1 MEDTEIIGATAR
13 IRTEELQL
21 KRSWVA
27 SANNPSGD
35 FPVNNLPYGVFS
47 EEGGLPRCGV
57 AIGEMVLDVAGVEKA
72 GLLGCDAPLG
82 FDEPAINSFMASGPE
97 NWARV
102 RVRLIELLAEDGSPD
117 LRDDPALRE
126 RLLIPLERVRMHL
139 PIRVSGYTD
148 FFAGRQHAFNS
159 GSILRGPQN
168 ALTPNWPHMPIGY
181 NGRSSTV
188 VVSGTPVRRPL
199 GQTRPDEADT
209 PVFGPSSRL
218 DIEVEFGAI
227 LGTGTELGQTLTV
240 AEAWEHIFG
249 FVLLNDWSARDIQRW
264 EGQPLGPFQAKA
276 FATSISPW
284 VVTRAALERF
294 RCAGPARDQP
304 LLPYLHEP
312 AEYFYD
318 LTLEAHLTPAGEPPS
333 RIVRTNTRHLYYSAP
348 QLLTHHAICGC
359 RMETGDLL
367 GSGTISG
374 PEREAF
380 GCLMEQT
387 WGGRDEVALEG
398 GGSRKFL
405 EDGDSVTLTGW
416 GEVDGERIGFG
427 RCDGQILAASTKIG
441 KAA

>member
-1 MEDTEIIGATAR
+1 MR
-13 IRTEELQL
+13 
-21 KRSWVA
+21 RSWVA
-27 SANNPSGD
+27 GANEPSGD
-35 FPVNNLPYGVFS
+35 FPLANLPYGVFS
-47 EEGGLPRCGV
+47 EEGRAPRCGI
-57 AIGEMVLDVAGVEKA
+57 AIGTMILDLAGAEEA
-72 GLLGCDAPLG
+72 GLLGSGGHG
-82 FDEPAINSFMASGPE
+82 FDQPAINRFMASGPE
-97 NWARV
+97 AWARV
-102 RVRLIELLAEDGSPD
+102 RARLTELLAEDGVAD
-117 LRDDPALRE
+117 LRENVSLRE
-126 RLLIPLERVRMHL
+126 RLLIPQELARMHL
-139 PIRVSGYTD
+139 PIEVAGYTD

-199 GQTRPDEADT
+199 GQTRPDGVDM
-209 PVFGPSSRL
+209 PLFGPSKRM

-227 LGTGTELGQTLTV
+227 VATGTELGDTLTV
-240 AEAWEHIFG
+240 AQAWEHIFG

-284 VVTRAALERF
+284 VVTRAALEPF
-294 RCAGPARDQP
+294 RCSGPERDLP

-312 AEYFYD
+312 AEYFFD
-318 LTLEAHLTPAGEPPS
+318 LTLEAHLTPPAGHAS
-333 RIVRTNTRHLYYSAP
+333 RIVRTNTRYLYYSAP
-348 QLLTHHAICGC
+348 QLLAHHAIGGC

-374 PEREAF
+374 PERGNF

-387 WGGRDEVALEG
+387 WGGRDEVALENG
-398 GGSRKFL
+398 GVRKFL

-416 GEVDGERIGFG
+416 GEVDGLRIGFG
-427 RCDGQILAASTKIG
+427 RCEGQILPAPTTIG
-441 KAA
+441 KAS